1 MNPDTVQ
8 SKIAALRAC
17 DYFSDMR
24 DEVLLRYV
32 PYFEWLRVRKHQ
44 TFIQEGDA
52 ADFAVIV
59 ISGVFEVSK
68 GEGQKRKLLALAK
81 PGTFLG
87 EIGLITN
94 RERFATCKAVDESDV
109 GLLSREQ
116 FDSMARN
123 DLDLHGLLVRQIAL
137 QLAHRLTRL
146 TDTIISLREKN
157 DIAVDAARRIIET
170 AAQV

>member
-1 MNPDTVQ
+1 MNPETVQ

-24 DEVLLRYV
+24 DEVLVRYV
-32 PYFEWLRVRKHQ
+32 PYFEWLHVRKDQ

-52 ADFAVIV
+52 SDFAVIV

-68 GEGQKRKLLALAK
+68 GEGQKRKLMAFAK

-87 EIGLITN
+87 EIGLIN
-94 RERFATCKAVDESDV
+94 NGKRFATCKAVGESEV

-146 TDTIISLREKN
+146 TDAIISLKEQN

-170 AAQV
+170 SARV